1 MIGTNLHLQTVK
13 LIGKLKIKKFYEDNR
28 AFLINTYQSQQIYP
42 VLLHVQ
48 VTMTQEARS
57 CYLKSND
64 KILLTV
70 HLPHHKPVI
79 VGRCPETNITDSQC
93 SRQQARLCADYQE
106 YKVSIQQLGKRPC
119 GFNGF
124 KTRKDVKFLGK
135 HEDCLEILYGKYAYE
150 IEFNPPPPKSFPSEK
165 RARDVDKGT
174 ENEEYSCK
182 IAKFEE
188 DNLNSNTPDK
198 EEQEEKSIKNT
209 ETSILKFLKKDNMSS
224 DKLKGGASSMDPKDQ
239 QNIWKSKENGA
250 LLMYTTH
257 GVKGRSKIAAY
268 DMDGTLIKTRTGL
281 VFPKDYDDWQI
292 IYSEVPGKLKKL
304 HSDGYKIVIFT
315 NQSGL
320 GSARLNA
327 KSFKNKIKNIVQRIG
342 LPIQVFI
349 ATGHNVY
356 RKPSIGMWQKL
367 EENNESIPIDKA
379 NSFYV
384 GDAAGRPKSWAPG
397 KKKDHS
403 LVDRLLAMN
412 LGLKFYTPEEHFLGQ
427 KEPRYV
433 LPTFNPRNIPTI
445 EVCTGGNVTSSKQE
459 VVLMVGCPAS
469 GKSHFVKNYL
479 SHYGY
484 VNRDTL
490 GSWQKCISVTE
501 KHLLEKNS
509 VVVDN
514 TNPDP
519 ASRQRYIEVAK
530 KHGIP
535 VRCFV
540 MTTSTDHAKHNNKFR
555 ELTDPSHVKITEVII
570 NSYIKNYQSPTLDEG
585 FTEIVQVNCVPKFQK
600 NDLREIYEMY
610 LLES

>member
-1 MIGTNLHLQTVK
+1 
-13 LIGKLKIKKFYEDNR
+13 
-28 AFLINTYQSQQIYP
+28 
-42 VLLHVQ
+42 
-48 VTMTQEARS
+48 MTQEAKS

-64 KILLTV
+64 KTLLTV
-70 HLPHHKPVI
+70 HLPHQKPVI
-79 VGRCPETNITDSQC
+79 VGRCPETNITDLQC
-93 SRQQARLCADYQE
+93 SREQVRFCADYQE
-106 YKVSIQQLGKRPC
+106 YKVSFQQLGKRPC

-124 KTRKDVKFLGK
+124 KTRKDIKFLGK

-150 IEFNPPPPKSFPSEK
+150 IEFNPPPPPKSLSSEK
-165 RARDVDKGT
+165 RARDIDEET
-174 ENEEYSCK
+174 ENEESSCK

-188 DNLNSNTPDK
+188 DSLNSDTCNK
-198 EEQEEKSIKNT
+198 KGEEKRSIKNT

-224 DKLKGGASSMDPKDQ
+224 DKLKDDTNSKDLKDQ
-239 QNIWKSKENGA
+239 QNIWESKDNGA

-268 DMDGTLIKTRTGL
+268 DMDGTLIKTRSGL

-292 IYSEVPGKLKKL
+292 IYSEVCGKLKKL
-304 HSDGYKIVIFT
+304 HSEDYKIVIFT

-342 LPIQVFI
+342 VPMQVFI
-349 ATGHNVY
+349 ATGHNIY
-356 RKPSIGMWQKL
+356 RKPTIGMWQKL
-367 EENNESIPIDKA
+367 EENNDSIPIDKA

-384 GDAAGRPKSWAPG
+384 GDAAGRPKNWAPG

-403 LVDRLLAMN
+403 LVDRLLALN

-427 KEPRYV
+427 KEARYQ
-433 LPTFNPRNIPTI
+433 LPTFNPRNIPTT
-445 EVCTGGNVTSSKQE
+445 EVCTGGNMTSNTQE
-459 VVLMVGCPAS
+459 IVLMVGCPGS

-479 SHYGY
+479 SNYGY

-490 GSWQKCISVTE
+490 GSWQKCIRAVE

-519 ASRQRYIEVAK
+519 TSRQRYTEVAK

-540 MTTSTDHAKHNNKFR
+540 MTTSSDHAKHNNKFR
-555 ELTDPSHVKITEVII
+555 ELIDPTHIKITEIII
-570 NSYIKNYQSPTLDEG
+570 NSYIKNYQSPTLEEG
-585 FTEIVQVNCVPKFQK
+585 FTEIVQVNCVPTFQK
-600 NDLREIYEMY
+600 NELRELYEMY